1 MRIVSLAAAAKLASG
16 VMLLFA
22 QVPVA
27 QAAEVKV
34 LGVTALK
41 TSLDVL
47 GPQFERAA
55 GHKLVI
61 TYGGSSDL
69 IRRFDAGE
77 TFDLALVW
85 PAMID
90 RLLKEGKVAAGTRTQ
105 IARVAIAVAVK
116 KGAAKPDIG
125 TTDAFKRTL
134 LNAKSVSH
142 SMEGASGVYFKSLLE
157 RLGIA
162 ADMQAK
168 LRPQAGGPLVVGPV
182 ARGEVELAV
191 ITTPY
196 IVLEPGAE
204 LVGPLPDELQQ
215 YVVYTAGVGAA
226 AKDPDAPRALIRHL
240 TSEPAAE
247 VIKSNGLDPVTP

>member
-1 MRIVSLAAAAKLASG
+1 
-16 VMLLFA
+16 MLLSA
-22 QVPVA
+22 QGHAV
-27 QAAEVKV
+27 QAAEIKGLSVP
-34 LGVTALK
+34 ALK

-47 GPQFERAA
+47 GPQFERTT
-55 GHKLVI
+55 GHKLMI
-61 TYGGSSDL
+61 HYAGSSDL
-69 IRRFDAGE
+69 IRQLDAGE
-77 TFDLALVW
+77 TFDVAFVW

-90 RLLKEGKVAAGTRTQ
+90 RLLKEGKVAAGTRTE

-116 KGAAKPDIG
+116 KGAPKPDIS

-142 SMEGASGVYFKSLLE
+142 SMEGASGIYFKSLLE
-157 RLGIA
+157 RLGIV
-162 ADMQAK
+162 ADMQPK
-168 LRPQAGGPLVVGPV
+168 LRPMAGGPLVVGPV

-204 LVGPLPDELQQ
+204 LVGPLPEELQQ

-226 AKDPDAPRALIRHL
+226 ARQPDAAMALIRHL
-240 TSEPAAE
+240 ASPAA
-247 VIKSNGLDPVTP
+247 VSAMTAQGLDPVTP